1 MEKTVQNWRHL
12 NLNLIFLG
20 ADAPTVGVP
29 QNMSPRLTGQ
39 VSLWRDPDIGTGTPR
54 SERPFLVRLS
64 QRRSCRRPSISG
76 IRRLFSKTR
85 DILSMP
91 ARERSVARRLQ
102 GGNPQTCVRPPCT
115 HPQVV
120 SPAGRLLPR
129 MKVDLLQRTPAHN
142 SISHCHNTS

>member
-20 ADAPTVGVP
+20 AETPTVGVP
-29 QNMSPRLTGQ
+29 QNLSPRLTGQ

-85 DILSMP
+85 DSEHAGARKIDCPEVPVIAAGEFRTMGVAACPGILDQKDSGASAAQHSGMLF
-91 ARERSVARRLQ
+91 A
-102 GGNPQTCVRPPCT
+102 
-115 HPQVV
+115 
-120 SPAGRLLPR
+120 
-129 MKVDLLQRTPAHN
+129 
-142 SISHCHNTS
+142 I